1 MSVLSRLRSW
11 WRACHDRA
19 RFDRQLRE
27 ELEFH
32 VDRCAEDLM
41 RDGLSPDAAR
51 QRARAAL
58 GSIPATRED
67 VRAALGLRL
76 GDEIRGDLRYALR
89 TLRRAPAFTAVAL
102 LTLALGIGVNTAIFS
117 IVSGVLLRPL
127 DYPRP
132 EQLMYVTTQ
141 FAEVGR
147 PQFPLSAP
155 EYLELREVN
164 RSFAVMGAFSTGQ
177 GEVNLT
183 APGAA
188 RHVRNV
194 NVDEHLLDALGLQ
207 PAQGR
212 LFARGETDRLSN
224 APPGQQLP
232 PVAILSHELWQSAF
246 GGQPII
252 GRMVEVNSRRREV
265 IGIMP
270 PGADVL
276 DIRPEIWLPLGLN
289 PSNRANRLAHSL
301 RVIGRLKDDLTP
313 EAAQRELTTLTEQWG
328 ERVGVSDHMFA
339 PIPGDAAARASN
351 PAGHILQLA
360 PLHDQIVSSASR
372 AIWVLQA
379 TAGLVLLIACAN
391 LANLLLARAAI
402 GRREAAVRTA
412 LGASRRRL
420 LRQFMA
426 EGALLSIAG
435 SALGVWLA
443 HAGLRTLARAY
454 PAAMP
459 RSTEVG
465 VDLPVLLFACGVAIA
480 TTMFF
485 GLAQLRHIGVKD
497 LRVTLTDAGK
507 GASGGIRRHVRRG
520 LVMAEVAVAVVLV
533 IGAGLLIRTV
543 YNLANVDLGFNP
555 SRLVTFSIYLP
566 ESTYATSRSRVQTFQ
581 RLLDALRSVSGVEAA
596 TAMSGLPP
604 NRPPITVNT
613 PVADTTAP
621 SVGPFP
627 VVDYY
632 QYVMPGYF
640 ETMGIAIVRG
650 RSFQPTDATS
660 SGPVAIVNEK
670 FAETFWKGRDPIGQ
684 RVKPGSN
691 DELPWFTVVGVAK
704 DVKQRGV
711 DQETGTELYV
721 SGPQIAVVQ
730 GQGMVPLNH
739 IVLRT
744 TLPAAALSQ
753 TVAHAAHEM
762 DPAVPV
768 MRLRDMDTVV
778 AESIQRPRFLA
789 QLLGLFAG
797 LALLLA
803 AVGTYGVL
811 SSLVAERRHEIS
823 IRMALGADR
832 SSVLVL
838 VMREGLFLA
847 GVGVVVGL
855 GAALGLNRLVEALL
869 FGVQPTDVPTV
880 AGVAAMMLVVAA
892 VASVL
897 PAWRA
902 SRLDPNAVLRA

>member
-1 MSVLSRLRSW
+1 MGWRRFLRRSW
-11 WRACHDRA
+11 WDRERAEELRSYLEIETHENIARGMPPVEARRA
-19 RFDRQLRE
+19 AHLKLGNTVGIRE
-27 ELEFH
+27 EIYQMNTITWL
-32 VDRCAEDLM
+32 DDLW
-41 RDGLSPDAAR
+41 R
-51 QRARAAL
+51 
-58 GSIPATRED
+58 
-67 VRAALGLRL
+67 
-76 GDEIRGDLRYALR
+76 DLRHALR
-89 TLRRAPAFTAVAL
+89 TLRRAPAFTAVVL
-102 LTLALGIGVNTAIFS
+102 LTLALGIGANTAIFS
-117 IVSGVLLRPL
+117 IVNGVLLRPL

-132 EQLMYVTTQ
+132 EQLMYVTTR
-141 FAEVGR
+141 FAELGL

-155 EYLELREVN
+155 EYLELREIN
-164 RSFAVMGAFSTGQ
+164 RSFAVLGAFSTGQ

-183 APGAA
+183 APGGA
-188 RHVRNV
+188 RHVRNA
-194 NVDEHLLDALGLQ
+194 NVDEHLFDALGLQ

-232 PVAILSHELWQSAF
+232 PVAILSHELWQSAY

-252 GRMVEVNSRRREV
+252 GKMVEVNSRRREV

-289 PSNRANRLAHSL
+289 PSNRGNRAAHFL
-301 RVIGRLKDDLTP
+301 RVIGRLKGDVTP
-313 EAAQRELTTLTEQWG
+313 EAAQRELTTLNEQWG

-339 PIPGDAAARASN
+339 PIPRDAAARASN
-351 PAGHILQLA
+351 PDAGHILQLA

-372 AIWVLQA
+372 AIWMLQA

-402 GRREAAVRTA
+402 RRRESAVRTA

-420 LRQFMA
+420 LRQFMT

-435 SALGVWLA
+435 GALGVWLA
-443 HAGLRTLARAY
+443 HVGLRTLAQAY

-459 RSTEVG
+459 RSTEVS
-465 VDLPVLLFACGVAIA
+465 VDLPVLLFACGVAIG

-497 LRVTLTDAGK
+497 LRVTLTDAGSK
-507 GASGGIRRHVRRG
+507 GAGGGIRRHVRRG
-520 LVMAEVAVAVVLV
+520 LVMAEVAVAVILV
-533 IGAGLLIRTV
+533 IGAGLLIRTF
-543 YNLANVDLGFNP
+543 YNLANVDVGFDR

-566 ESTYATSRSRVQTFQ
+566 ESTYARSMIRVQAFQ
-581 RLLDALRSVSGVEAA
+581 RLLDALRSVPGVEAA

-604 NRPPITVNT
+604 NRSPLTVNT

-632 QYVMPGYF
+632 QYVMPDYF
-640 ETMGIAIVRG
+640 ETMGIPIVHG

-684 RVKPGSN
+684 RVKPGS
-691 DELPWFTVVGVAK
+691 DQLPWFTVVGVAK

-711 DQETGTELYV
+711 GQETGTELYL

-753 TVAHAAHEM
+753 IVARAVDEM

-768 MRLRDMDTVV
+768 MRFRDMETVV

-823 IRMALGADR
+823 IRLALGADR

-838 VMREGLFLA
+838 VMREGLLLTGIGA
-847 GVGVVVGL
+847 VVGL
-855 GAALGLNRLVEALL
+855 AGAFGLNRLIASLL
-869 FGVQPTDVPTV
+869 FGVGPTDLPTV
-880 AGVAAMMLVVAA
+880 AGVTATMIIVAA
-892 VASVL
+892 VACLL

-902 SRLDPNAVLRA
+902 SRLDPNAVLRV